1 MEHTDLTET
10 NLVKAIEEN
19 SIEMLE
25 AMDNITVSVQNK
37 PMVKAIIKHYPN
49 DAISFLRMKNPLLD
63 SYLKI
68 KFKEK

>member
-1 MEHTDLTET
+1 MEHKDLTET

-25 AMDNITVSVQNK
+25 AMDNIMVSVQNK
-37 PMVKAIIKHYPN
+37 PMMKAIFKHYPN
-49 DAISFLRMKNPLLD
+49 DTISFLRMKNPLLD